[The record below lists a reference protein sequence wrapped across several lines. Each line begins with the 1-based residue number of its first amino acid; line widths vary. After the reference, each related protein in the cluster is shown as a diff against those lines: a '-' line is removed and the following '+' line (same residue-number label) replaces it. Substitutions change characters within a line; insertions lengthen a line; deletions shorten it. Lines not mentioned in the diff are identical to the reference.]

1 MSVLE
6 QVQDDARTAMKARER
21 DKASALR
28 LVVDA
33 LQQDAKMGKGDEV
46 AVLQRERKKRVE
58 AAEAFEGAGRTEQAA
73 AERFEAELIEG
84 YLPAQLSDEELEGLV
99 AEAVAETGATEQKQ
113 MGQVMSAVMP
123 KVAGRADGKRVS
135 AAVRKKLGAELGPPP
150 ADSRQRGG
158 RRARRLRGL
167 GPARA
172 ARPPAGGSPPAR
184 QRADPGRRRRATCR
198 RPRQWST
205 RWSS

>member
-6 QVQDDARTAMKARER
+6 QVQSDARVALKARER

-58 AAEAFEGAGRTEQAA
+58 RAEQAA
-73 AERFEAELIEG
+73 AERFEAELIQG
-84 YLPAQLSDEELEGLV
+84 YLPAQLGDEELEGLV

-123 KVAGRADGKRVS
+123 KIAGRADGKRVS
-135 AAVRKKLGAELGPPP
+135 AAVRKKLGA
-150 ADSRQRGG
+150 
-158 RRARRLRGL
+158 
-167 GPARA
+167 
-172 ARPPAGGSPPAR
+172 
-184 QRADPGRRRRATCR
+184 
-198 RPRQWST
+198 
-205 RWSS
+205 